1 MAIEQIPLDQ
11 IDDNPFNPRKYY
23 HQNKIREMAS
33 SLRGVG
39 LLETPEGRRVDGHV
53 QLAFG
58 HYRLRAYRLNR
69 EKDPENWQAMP
80 VEVKEMDDRAM
91 FDKAWEENV
100 RRTDVTQIE
109 LARMINSY
117 KEMFPDVED
126 KAIGEKHSMSPENV
140 SNMRRVLRLPQ
151 KFLDKI
157 DEGLISFTQGREL
170 LTLEGLPEAEDL
182 MSRAISGL
190 KTGNKQ
196 FGEPNT
202 VEGLQKSIYHV
213 IREKYPPI
221 DKDYGSWHFNLL
233 FDTRAAGC
241 LKCERCFI
249 THPTKSQ
256 AAHFCIDVDCWQK
269 KTDEHKE
276 KAAAAAKAAMQ
287 AEIEKRAAEEAAR
300 RAPPPAPEPE
310 PVPEAVEENAIPID
324 RKTFDKLYKS
334 NSCGAISE
342 GQPVSAPVE
351 FEGKRYLATGGCTG
365 GGQDEVDAYMV
376 IPRAEYSGEVRT
388 YAVPKGRKYDEYYD
402 SLRADPNGFYNGM
415 VVKQGKNEWVL
426 VGPEVTF
433 VPAGEQGDFS
443 QEKSAVPPEVDRR
456 YTFKKKGTTWVGLTP
471 AAVVIS
477 INHDKEQ
484 AGIEARAYFDPVA
497 TILNPSPENFK
508 LNHTYRII
516 AKSGVEKH
524 TLPGGEPI
532 IDVTAQDLPAA
543 LKAMNYT
550 PADVLQVKVFKSSGK
565 LGTDGGVSAGW
576 SKCTE
581 SMEQEDETAKLYKE
595 RDLES
600 AEAPPMSEE
609 EFAAKANGRPWPGKA
624 PAAPAP
630 APAKVSEKEI
640 AEAKKAAGTRAEM
653 LDLVDICFESGY
665 QRQMKAGYANLDNER
680 RYIDN
685 PEECFETCTHGFH
698 FAFDTKHPEE
708 KELHICSDPK
718 CLSKK
723 KGAFTR
729 KQNAAGQARKNA
741 EKTAIKQALSK
752 VASVAGL
759 ESQDQ
764 VVAVMKPVLY
774 LFIYNQ
780 LHGANVED
788 NYYRDDVKKPEKWLW
803 DKLSAGTKSEA
814 RKEPALWK
822 LIKKLPDV
830 DLAMLVTE
838 YCFYYLQD
846 HGNVGRYEIK
856 TEQPL
861 SFFDIAISVPVGDT
875 VDKSE
880 AGGEQEEEDE
890 DGDE

>member
-1 MAIEQIPLDQ
+1 MKILEVRLSGFGKFADLILEFPENLKIVVGPNEAGKSTVVDAILGVLFGFRKGQKALRERYQPWRGQGYSASLVIGGDHGERYLVGRDFHHDRLEVFRGQGVRIEPQPETELECFLLDSLGINNPQ
-11 IDDNPFNPRKYY
+11 LFESILLIRQPEVALIGRDRGSANRLAEALGRKISGSDDNATPVQALDALRRKLAEIGAA
-23 HQNKIREMAS
+23 QGPGSLAAFAAEAAEKERELAEIDRGCAHYAS
-33 SLRGVG
+33 LVEERDRLRSTLAV
-39 LLETPEGRRVDGHV
+39 LEPELKEIASRVDGSRVAVVRAEARAHLAAELAEV
-53 QLAFG
+53 LQQLAEMAPPEG
-58 HYRLRAYRLNR
+58 GPPGVAEDRTAPAGGTI
-69 EKDPENWQAMP
+69 DPSL
-80 VEVKEMDDRAM
+80 
-91 FDKAWEENV
+91 
-100 RRTDVTQIE
+100 
-109 LARMINSY
+109 LAR
-117 KEMFPDVED
+117 
-126 KAIGEKHSMSPENV
+126 
-140 SNMRRVLRLPQ
+140 
-151 KFLDKI
+151 
-157 DEGLISFTQGREL
+157 
-170 LTLEGLPEAEDL
+170 
-182 MSRAISGL
+182 
-190 KTGNKQ
+190 
-196 FGEPNT
+196 
-202 VEGLQKSIYHV
+202 
-213 IREKYPPI
+213 
-221 DKDYGSWHFNLL
+221 
-233 FDTRAAGC
+233 
-241 LKCERCFI
+241 
-249 THPTKSQ
+249 
-256 AAHFCIDVDCWQK
+256 
-269 KTDEHKE
+269 
-276 KAAAAAKAAMQ
+276 
-287 AEIEKRAAEEAAR
+287 AEELGGRLA
-300 RAPPPAPEPE
+300 
-310 PVPEAVEENAIPID
+310 
-324 RKTFDKLYKS
+324 
-334 NSCGAISE
+334 GA
-342 GQPVSAPVE
+342 
-351 FEGKRYLATGGCTG
+351 
-365 GGQDEVDAYMV
+365 
-376 IPRAEYSGEVRT
+376 
-388 YAVPKGRKYDEYYD
+388 
-402 SLRADPNGFYNGM
+402 
-415 VVKQGKNEWVL
+415 
-426 VGPEVTF
+426 
-433 VPAGEQGDFS
+433 
-443 QEKSAVPPEVDRR
+443 EVDRR